1 MANMIDHRERKV
13 GVPVV
18 ALIITLIFV
27 ALLTILSPR
36 VGIFPSNRGIKT
48 LISNETKSSSNLEEL
63 ILSKVDPLAVREF
76 TVKLTTDPLNAFPNL
91 WNRYTIVDEDRFLEK
106 DYYWYIKIRLSTLEG
121 INGSIESNTP
131 IDFYVVDEENFL
143 RFKGRESFYYYT
155 KPSRIN
161 IYRSSFEW
169 KAPSDGTYYL
179 IVYAKYGNARV
190 RLKADVFTKPLL
202 RGFPYNIR
210 DREAWYIWI
219 INVWV
224 VKNIHYIPD
233 PNFEL
238 IQEPEQ
244 TLKLRAGDCDD
255 VAVLMASMYQAVG
268 LRTKFAEVDT
278 DGDGKID
285 HMTVLVYYHG
295 TPKEFLDSEETIAF
309 IAGLI
314 SRLPDKLSV
323 SYIKDSDG
331 IWIIADPLFSENDYC
346 VGMIEHEP
354 YKIKNTIPYL

>member
-1 MANMIDHRERKV
+1 MAGMIDRGERKA

-18 ALIITLIFV
+18 ALIITLVFI
-27 ALLTILSPR
+27 ALLTILSPK
-36 VGIFPSNRGIKT
+36 VDIFT
-48 LISNETKSSSNLEEL
+48 TSSTNNTGGASADLEKL

-76 TVKLTTDPLNAFPNL
+76 AVKLTTDPLNAFPNL
-91 WNRYTIVDEDRFLEK
+91 WSKYTLIDEERFLEK
-106 DYYWYIKIRLSTLEG
+106 GYYWYIKIRLSTLEG

-131 IDFYVVDEENFL
+131 VDFYVVDEEDFL
-143 RFKGRESFYYYT
+143 HFKEGESFYYYT

-169 KAPSDGTYYL
+169 NAPRDGTYYL

-190 RLKADVFTKPLL
+190 KLRVDTFTKPFLS
-202 RGFPYNIR
+202 GFPYNIE

-224 VKNIHYIPD
+224 AKNIHYIPD

-238 IQEPEQ
+238 VQDPKQ
-244 TLKLRAGDCDD
+244 TLRLRAGDCDD

-268 LRTKFAEVDT
+268 LKTKFAEVDT

-285 HMTVLVYYHG
+285 HITVLVYYHG

-309 IAGLI
+309 MAGLI
-314 SRLPDKLSV
+314 SRLPDEYSV
-323 SYIKDSDG
+323 RYIKGNNG
-331 IWIIADPLFSENDYC
+331 IWIIADPLFSESNYC

-354 YKIKNTIPYL
+354 YKIKNIFP